1 MRIVLCVGWI
11 VTSLF
16 STARYTEIEYTN
28 KVYEPQVGMVRLVQ
42 ADDINN
48 TLPLIVLNS
57 GQQLALIFDELR
69 GSNDFYNYTFIHCSS
84 NWEPSNLQV
93 PEYIEGNTVGTI
105 DQFSFSNN
113 TFQTYV
119 EYRVNFPSQ
128 DVNILK
134 SGNYLLKVYRNFDEA
149 DVLLTRRF
157 MVLENRTIVGAS
169 ARPATDAEY
178 RFRKQE
184 VDFTVKHD
192 DYIIPNPFIDV
203 NAVIMQNNQWN
214 NAIYGMKPQF
224 SNNQTLNFNYED
236 INLFPGIHEFRFYD
250 TRSLRSYSTNV
261 VDKYNDSLINV
272 VLRPDEIRAHKSYVL
287 WKDFNGKMVIN
298 NRDGSEAAMD
308 DDYVLTH
315 FFLKS
320 DQPLKNDK
328 PVYVFG
334 EFSDWQLSPK
344 YRMTYLEENGGYY
357 LKVKVKQGYI
367 NYLFV
372 QEDEE
377 NGFTTYLTEG
387 NHAATENEYS
397 ILIYHRNQTLGY
409 DELIGFSRV
418 NSMN

>member
-1 MRIVLCVGWI
+1 MRLVLIVGLLMGH
-11 VTSLF
+11 L
-16 STARYTEIEYTN
+16 STFGVYTEIKYEN

-57 GQQLALIFDELR
+57 GQQLALIFDELK

-84 NWEPSNLQV
+84 NWQPSNLQI
-93 PEYIEGNTVGTI
+93 PEYIEANTMGSI
-105 DQFSFSNN
+105 EKFSFSNN
-113 TFQTYV
+113 TYQTYV
-119 EYRVNFPSQ
+119 EYRVNFPNQ
-128 DVNILK
+128 DVNLLK
-134 SGNYLLKVYRNFDEA
+134 SGNYILKVYRNFDEA
-149 DVLLTRRF
+149 DILLTRRF
-157 MVLENRTIVGAS
+157 MVLDNQTMISGS

-184 VDFTVKHD
+184 IDFQVKHD
-192 DYIIPNPFIDV
+192 DYAIPNPFSDV

-214 NAIYGMKPQF
+214 NAIYGLKPQF
-224 SNNQTLNFNYED
+224 SNNYTLNFNYED
-236 INLFPGIHEFRFYD
+236 VNLFHGINEFRFYD

-261 VDKYNDSLINV
+261 VDKYNDSLMNV
-272 VLRPDEIRAHKSYVL
+272 VLRPDEIRAHMSYVF

-315 FFLKS
+315 FFLKA

-344 YRMTYLEENGGYY
+344 YRMTYLQENGGYY

-367 NYLFV
+367 NYLYV
-372 QEDEE
+372 QKGDDG
-377 NGFTTYLTEG
+377 NFITYLTEG
-387 NHAATENEYS
+387 NHSATENEYS
-397 ILIYHRNQTLGY
+397 VMIYHRNQVLGY
-409 DELIGFSRV
+409 DELVGFLRV
-418 NSMN
+418 NTIN